1 MYTHP
6 QIALLWFSCYTACS
20 SHLYLLFSVCVDL
33 TVQIRSRVFWKI
45 NCLFCV
51 HANKVGFWYT
61 ASPPERRQCKQKK
74 LHTGT
79 STSLSKHIRK
89 KTKQNTKEG
98 ECIFSLQFLRQH
110 ISQFTYLL
118 TFPLPLRPLPHSPG
132 DIPDSGCEDE
142 ARGTAALQ
150 QLQLFVQPLLHA
162 RSPLCATSH
171 YTGAVQV
178 RLQRWIRQLSQVNQS
193 PSAFPFL
200 QGYF

>member
-1 MYTHP
+1 MQTKWDSDTQP
-6 QIALLWFSCYTACS
+6 ALLNAETMQ
-20 SHLYLLFSVCVDL
+20 
-33 TVQIRSRVFWKI
+33 TNKI
-45 NCLFCV
+45 THRNEHKPFQ
-51 HANKVGFWYT
+51 AYQ
-61 ASPPERRQCKQKK
+61 EKK
-74 LHTGT
+74 
-79 STSLSKHIRK
+79 KN
-89 KTKQNTKEG
+89 QNTKEG

-118 TFPLPLRPLPHSPG
+118 TLPLPLRPLPHSPG